1 MGPLLTEGCEGSISA
16 PRVSMAYCLS
26 RHGLLLALALGLLA
40 PTAGAQAPPR
50 ERIALHPC
58 VITGGKKTNTSD
70 LEALCVTAAVRESMN
85 LVPSTEVRAF
95 LEKERGSCAKAKN
108 RNACLGR
115 LAAATKASRVLYITL
130 NPFTPKSTRIT
141 GLVVDE
147 TGKKLEER
155 PLELPRIKDQPPS
168 AVVRFA
174 VSQLLDQLE
183 VAKAP
188 QQESL
193 SVPLTPGSPP
203 EPEPMALPS
212 PSPSQEPA
220 PAATPPPPAAPVTAV
235 KQEAP
240 RGSTWKTPA
249 GISGMAV
256 GGVGLIVSG
265 ILITSSNSKAKEFND
280 AFSSGLPDS
289 TQTARLGQ
297 LREDVESQRTTA
309 TLVAGAGAALAVGGA
324 VLWLMDGSSS
334 SKGAPAQ
341 AGTTQILAGP
351 GQVGVRIL
359 LP

>member
-1 MGPLLTEGCEGSISA
+1 
-16 PRVSMAYCLS
+16 
-26 RHGLLLALALGLLA
+26 
-40 PTAGAQAPPR
+40 
-50 ERIALHPC
+50 
-58 VITGGKKTNTSD
+58 
-70 LEALCVTAAVRESMN
+70 
-85 LVPSTEVRAF
+85 
-95 LEKERGSCAKAKN
+95 
-108 RNACLGR
+108 CLGR
-115 LAAATKASRVLYITL
+115 LGAATKASRVLYITL

-155 PLELPRIKDQPPS
+155 PIELPRIKDQPPS
-168 AVVRFA
+168 DVVRFA

-193 SVPLTPGSPP
+193 SVPLAPGSPP

-212 PSPSQEPA
+212 PSPAPEPT
-220 PAATPPPPAAPVTAV
+220 ATSPTPVPPVTSLR
-235 KQEAP
+235 QEAP
-240 RGSTWKTPA
+240 RERTWKTPA

-265 ILITSSNSKAKEFND
+265 VLITISNSKANDFNSAFAEENLPPYSDLPRLD
-280 AFSSGLPDS
+280 A
-289 TQTARLGQ
+289 
-297 LREDVESQRTTA
+297 LREDIESQRRTA
-309 TLVAGAGAALAVGGA
+309 TLVAGASAALAVGGA

-334 SKGAPAQ
+334 PKGSPAQ

-351 GQVGVRIL
+351 GQVGVRVL